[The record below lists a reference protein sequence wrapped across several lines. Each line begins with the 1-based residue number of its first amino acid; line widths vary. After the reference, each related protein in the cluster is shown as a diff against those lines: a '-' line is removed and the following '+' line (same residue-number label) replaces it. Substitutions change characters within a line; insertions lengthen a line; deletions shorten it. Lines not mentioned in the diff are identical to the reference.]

1 MSAPCAVIASVIFS
15 WLGLVVGSYFI
26 EVPLKYIVASAS
38 LQTSRWIEWPVLRA
52 LDVAEIVM
60 ADVVVTAILAGQVP
74 VGVMG
79 RRRCCRHGID
89 HSTARGSALAVSTA
103 QSMVGRNRAGCS
115 GVEPSVARPVR
126 RHEPGNRQGRCIGLR
141 RSDCDGDLNG
151 AADFLPK
158 SCFNRTV
165 PQRV

>member
-79 RRRCCRHGID
+79 AAGVVVTALTIQRLVVRPWPCQRLKAWLAGIGP
-89 HSTARGSALAVSTA
+89 AAQGSSHQWRVLYADTSLETVKVVALAF
-103 QSMVGRNRAGCS
+103 G
-115 GVEPSVARPVR
+115 
-126 RHEPGNRQGRCIGLR
+126 
-141 RSDCDGDLNG
+141 G
-151 AADFLPK
+151 AIVMA
-158 SCFNRTV
+158 T
-165 PQRV
+165 